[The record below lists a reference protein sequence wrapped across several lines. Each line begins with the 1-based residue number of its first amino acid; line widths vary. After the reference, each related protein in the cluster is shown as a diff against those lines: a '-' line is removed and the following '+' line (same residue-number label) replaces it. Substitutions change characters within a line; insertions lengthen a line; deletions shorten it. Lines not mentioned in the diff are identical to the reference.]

1 MFLSGVSYLASLDV
15 KLPYFETAC
24 RDTNNHPIDL
34 MKALLAG
41 THTFNKGLKNL
52 SVSQHKQNLLSF
64 GGLKYGTTTTM
75 TPPIDDGKASPGVCD
90 LVKLPRGFMRL
101 TKMIPSQHGFLRW
114 SQHGKASSR

>member
-1 MFLSGVSYLASLDV
+1 MLFMGPYQKYMFLSGVSYLASLDV

-52 SVSQHKQNLLSF
+52 FVSVNTSKTYCHLGDRTMEQPLL
-64 GGLKYGTTTTM
+64 
-75 TPPIDDGKASPGVCD
+75 
-90 LVKLPRGFMRL
+90 
-101 TKMIPSQHGFLRW
+101 
-114 SQHGKASSR
+114 